1 MSSSNSWL
9 CTIGDVGL
17 GIGAGVLVVLFVK
30 KLMTENWCVP
40 ARPLAKKTRRNSS
53 I

>member
-1 MSSSNSWL
+1 MSNSNSWL

-40 ARPLAKKTRRNSS
+40 VQPLTKKTRSSS